1 MNNNDSEISLP
12 PEQATMRPT
21 RNPNWLINVAC
32 AVLAG
37 CGLFLALAG
46 PSLSASREE
55 TIAAL
60 REHYAS
66 VPTMSGEFL
75 QFGPQGEQSG
85 GTFHIK
91 RPGKVR
97 FDYEDPSPVEVVS
110 NGLAVMVVNNRLQT
124 FDTYPLKNTPLKLL
138 LDDKLEIDNQSIL
151 DIREEDG
158 TTTIVLGDRQI
169 FGNSVITLLF
179 DSENF
184 DLRQWTIKDAQGKE
198 TSVLVFNVEKNV
210 RIPER
215 MFQINKAVFRRTN

>member
-1 MNNNDSEISLP
+1 MQSKN
-12 PEQATMRPT
+12 RPS
-21 RNPNWLINVAC
+21 
-32 AVLAG
+32 VLARMA
-37 CGLFLALAG
+37 FAALAACIMAM
-46 PSLSASREE
+46 SATIPGQAATRAE
-55 TIAAL
+55 TIEAL
-60 REHYAS
+60 RQHYAR

-75 QFGPQGEQSG
+75 QFGPKGEQSG

-110 NGLAVMVVNNRLQT
+110 NGMAVMVVNNKLNT
-124 FDTYPLKNTPLKLL
+124 FDSYPLKNTPLKLL
-138 LDDKLEIDNQSIL
+138 LDDRLDIADESII
-151 DIREEDG
+151 DIREEEG

-179 DSENF
+179 DSETF

-215 MFQINKAVFRRTN
+215 MFRINKAVLRRTN